1 MKSRIEKV
9 KKEHGHEII
18 GALVVV
24 GVVSGYAYW
33 GSLMLR

>member
-1 MKSRIEKV
+1 MRSRIQKV
-9 KKEHGHEII
+9 KKEHGQEIL
-18 GALVVV
+18 GAILVV